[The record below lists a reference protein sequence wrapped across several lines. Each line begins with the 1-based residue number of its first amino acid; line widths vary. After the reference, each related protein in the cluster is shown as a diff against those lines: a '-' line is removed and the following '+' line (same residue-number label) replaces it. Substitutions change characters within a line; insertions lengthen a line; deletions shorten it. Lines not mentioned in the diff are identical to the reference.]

1 MCNLNHAEQIQ
12 IMQTARLVFECM
24 SGSKPVS
31 AFHKNWSW
39 GHPQRPHQ
47 EPRAEPD
54 IVFLNF

>member
-1 MCNLNHAEQIQ
+1 MCNLDHAEQNQ
-12 IMQTARLVFECM
+12 IMQAVKLVFECA

-31 AFHKNWSW
+31 AFHENWSQ

-47 EPRAEPD
+47 ESRAEPD